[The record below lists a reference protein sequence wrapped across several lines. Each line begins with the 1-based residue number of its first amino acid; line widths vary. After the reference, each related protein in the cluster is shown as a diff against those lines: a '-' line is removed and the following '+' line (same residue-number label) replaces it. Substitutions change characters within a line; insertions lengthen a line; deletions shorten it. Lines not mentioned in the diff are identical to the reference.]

1 MNAERF
7 GILEEI
13 ATLFEKNEIVDTAVI
28 NLANIQDVV
37 ITVDGAIA
45 VYLGD
50 CKNLEEK
57 IPYASGIIAQVRDMG
72 KKGYIDMRFDL
83 GYFKPGSMTIQ

>member
-7 GILEEI
+7 KILEEM
-13 ATLFEKNEIVDTAVI
+13 TRLFEKNEIVDSAVI
-28 NLANIQDVV
+28 RLDNTEDVV
-37 ITVDGAIA
+37 VTVDGEIA
-45 VYLGD
+45 VYFGD
-50 CKNLEEK
+50 CKDLEEK
-57 IPYASGIIAQVRDMG
+57 VPYASGIIAQVRDMG